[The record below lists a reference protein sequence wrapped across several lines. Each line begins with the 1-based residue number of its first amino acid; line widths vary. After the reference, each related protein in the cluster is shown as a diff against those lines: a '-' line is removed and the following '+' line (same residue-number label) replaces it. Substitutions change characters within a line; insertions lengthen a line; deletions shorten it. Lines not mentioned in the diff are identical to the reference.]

1 MKISTQ
7 LRYDVAPAEVAK
19 QAVDLEAAGL
29 DLIWV
34 AEAYGVDA
42 VSIMGYLAAVT

>member
-7 LRYDVAPAEVAK
+7 LRYDVPPAEVAK

-34 AEAYGVDA
+34 AEAYGVRRREPSWA
-42 VSIMGYLAAVT
+42 TWPQ